1 LNGNRYGAVS
11 RLSLTARRAGGS
23 TVLTDVS
30 FTAPFKVAHPFYLES
45 HGESHGKNHNENH
58 GEGHGASHGGKDRM
72 SLTLISASAGLMSG
86 DSQVIDITVKEG
98 AWLEAT
104 SQAFEKI
111 HKMAEGGFA
120 RRHTRLTVEKNAALS
135 YVPLPAIPF
144 KDSAFRS
151 ETEVRLADASSRF
164 FQSEILSC
172 GRAARGER
180 FEYREYKS
188 LTKIYAGETL
198 IYSDNTVYTPDSTQ
212 MEGFCL
218 FEGYTHLGNF
228 LMIHQDIS
236 EAQAEALGAAARSL
250 KDGVAGVTRTGYGD
264 YCARALS
271 NGSEPLL
278 ALNGEIRSILGFTS

>member
-1 LNGNRYGAVS
+1 MSENRYGAAS
-11 RLSLTARRAGGS
+11 RLNLTARRAGNR
-23 TVLTDVS
+23 TVLADVS
-30 FTAPFKVAHPFYLES
+30 FTAPFKVAHPFYLE
-45 HGESHGKNHNENH
+45 NRRENH
-58 GEGHGASHGGKDRM
+58 GENRGENDRM
-72 SLTLISASAGLMSG
+72 SVTLISASAGIMSG
-86 DSQVIDITVKEG
+86 DRQIIDITVKEG
-98 AWLEAT
+98 AWLEVT

-111 HKMAEGGFA
+111 HKMAEGGSA
-120 RRHTRLTVEKNAALS
+120 RRHTRLTVEKNAALN

-144 KDSAFRS
+144 RDSAFRS

-180 FEYREYKS
+180 FEYREHKS
-188 LTKIYAGETL
+188 LTKIYAGDTL
-198 IYSDNTVYTPDSTQ
+198 IYSDNAVYVPGETP

-218 FEGYTHLGNF
+218 FEGYTHMGNF

-250 KDGVAGVTRTGYGD
+250 KDGVAGVTRTGYGG

-278 ALNGEIRSILGFTS
+278 ALSGELRKILRLL